1 MVNCWNKLKI
11 RVGLKRPP
19 LPENRIIPVGPV
31 SQSTFVSEPYSL
43 KKLYGNNEISTSRY
57 TWYGFF
63 FQNLE
68 EQAQRIANFYFLCIA
83 VVQLFTDSPVSP
95 ITSIL
100 PLVFVIL
107 LTMVKQ
113 GYEDWLRH
121 RADREVNNAPV
132 QVVNINGELTTLKA
146 YEIKVG
152 DIVLVR
158 ANETFP
164 CDLLLISSSEEN
176 GECFITTA
184 SLDGET
190 NLKRFVAISATKGL
204 DSPELISKNL
214 KGRII
219 CQQPIVDFYKFF
231 GKIEVTINES
241 SNVITQ
247 PVSPE
252 CLLLRGAQLRNTDF
266 VYGCAVYT
274 GADTKMSLNSKGKQT
289 KYSQIERKLNSFLL
303 VFLGLLLFVS
313 AFYTV
318 LKYFLKPTTAWY
330 VYLPNSTTWQIVQD
344 FLGFLVLFN
353 YIIPISL
360 YVTIELQKFFGSMFF
375 GWDIEMY
382 DAEMD
387 QPAVVVTSDI
397 LEEMGQVQYLFS
409 DKTGTLTENTMIF
422 QRFAVAS
429 GAFLAKDRYIFPLAP
444 STGST
449 AVEDLQSPRISAAG
463 IASSDMPM
471 TAVNLFLHLALC
483 HTVRVERDA
492 DKFDTDIK
500 PKKKKKKKLRIHLDM
515 RKKVAPKRAASVF
528 RRASAMQAAAAAFNS
543 IRRGDTINSDEYDY
557 QASSPD
563 EKAFVESCRDFGVVY
578 HGVDKTGFLVVTVQN
593 RTALR
598 YRMLDVLDFDSDRK
612 CMSVVIQ
619 PVPNTDDESTDFDP
633 NAPVLVLC
641 KGAETSMIP
650 RMCKLGNLTS
660 YSPMADLLHDGI
672 FGSKLNEVA
681 MDADKIMDK
690 VNDFASC
697 GLRTLVMGAR
707 RLTGQ
712 EWQLLKTQ
720 LDEARGKIEGR
731 EAALVAAYKAVEDK
745 LVLIGCTGIE
755 DKLQEGVPE
764 TLRALTEAGI
774 QVWILTGDKEE
785 TAVNISYSAGHFAA
799 GLPIIRLTKQSN
811 LRGCLQTIE
820 AQYDGAV
827 EARKVDPNYKFGL
840 VVDGASLNYALT
852 TIARKQ
858 FLKLCQ
864 LSENVLCCRLTPMQ
878 KAEVV
883 KLMKGSA
890 DPRPVCAAIGDGGND
905 VSMILEADV
914 GFGLMGKEGRQA
926 ARSADYSFTRF
937 RFVKRALLFHG
948 YHYYV
953 RTANLVQYFFYKNLV
968 FVLTQML
975 FGIFSLFS
983 MQSVYNN
990 IYLLIYN
997 ITMTSFPVMFY
1008 GLFEQRLPQHLLM
1021 SKPEIY
1027 KTISGNTLL
1036 SWPNFFTWLAFATW
1050 HGLAIFFGIYF
1061 LADAGASNGGNF
1073 GSAVGTLDGFG
1084 SYMMNVV
1091 FITVTL
1097 KLFLASYHW
1106 NVFLLASTGGTLV
1119 LNYLIFIL
1127 TNFVVLPV
1135 DGGFQLYYLWSV
1147 LSSGPS
1153 AGVLYLGMLM
1163 LISLSLSPDI
1173 LYRGFTD
1180 SGELLKSALS
1190 KGKAASVAP
1199 ASSTSSP
1206 RPRTPGS
1213 KGGDA
1218 LPMGNN
1224 ANYGS
1229 INTGFDVGLEAFPP
1243 LPGVSSANRRTP
1255 LPYNI
1260 SDYLNGSVPT
1270 EASFPQPLVLHGPP
1284 PPCLRLFN
1292 PDCVINTD
1300 FASQP
1305 EPYMKASGGPAE
1317 AGWSQSGPSLPVPR
1331 PLRSYEYRTGSPISF
1346 LETVKTN

>member
-1 MVNCWNKLKI
+1 MVNCWNKLKVK
-11 RVGLKRPP
+11 VGLKRPP
-19 LPENRIIPVGPV
+19 LPDKRVIPVGPV

-43 KKLYGNNEISTSRY
+43 KKLYGNNEINTARY
-57 TWYGFF
+57 TWYGFI

-83 VVQLFTDSPVSP
+83 VIQLFTDSPVSP

-132 QVVNINGELTTLKA
+132 QIVNIDGELTTSKA

-190 NLKRFVAISATKGL
+190 NLKRFLAISATKGL
-204 DSPELISKNL
+204 DSPELISKKL
-214 KGRII
+214 KGTIT
-219 CQQPIVDFYKFF
+219 CQQPIDDFYKFF
-231 GKIEVTINES
+231 GKIEVTVDES
-241 SNVITQ
+241 NKVITQ
-247 PVSPE
+247 PVNPE

-318 LKYFLKPTTAWY
+318 LKYFLKPSTAWY
-330 VYLPNSTTWQIVQD
+330 IYLPETSTWQVVQD

-375 GWDIEMY
+375 GWDVEMY

-429 GAFLAKDRYIFPLAP
+429 GAFLAKGRHIFPLAP
-444 STGST
+444 TTGTSTS
-449 AVEDLQSPRISAAG
+449 EDLQSPRISAAG
-463 IASSDMPM
+463 IPSSDMPM
-471 TAVNLFLHLALC
+471 TALNLFLHLALC
-483 HTVRVERDA
+483 HTVRVEREAERLDGEV
-492 DKFDTDIK
+492 K
-500 PKKKKKKKLRIHLDM
+500 PKKKRKKLRIHLDK
-515 RKKVAPKRAASVF
+515 RKKVAP
-528 RRASAMQAAAAAFNS
+528 RRATSVYRRVSAMHAAAAAFDS
-543 IRRGDTINSDEYDY
+543 IRRGDTITNDEYDY

-563 EKAFVESCRDFGVVY
+563 EKAFVDSCRDFGVVY
-578 HGVDKTGFLVVTVQN
+578 HGIDSTGFLVVTVQD

-598 YRMLDVLDFDSDRK
+598 YRLLDVLEFDSDRK

-619 PVPNTDDESTDFDP
+619 PVPNAEEESTDFDP
-633 NAPVLVLC
+633 NVPVLVLC

-650 RMCKLGNLTS
+650 RMCKLSQLTS
-660 YSPMADLLHDGI
+660 HNPINDLLHDGI
-672 FGSKLNEVA
+672 FGSRINEVS
-681 MDADKIMDK
+681 MDAGQVMDK

-707 RLTGQ
+707 HLSGQ
-712 EWQLLKTQ
+712 NWQELKAK
-720 LDEARGKIEGR
+720 LDEARGKIDGR
-731 EAALVAAYKAVEDK
+731 EAAVAAAFKAVEDK

-755 DKLQEGVPE
+755 DKLQDGVPE
-764 TLRALTEAGI
+764 TLRALTDAGI

-785 TAVNISYSAGHFAA
+785 TAVNISYSAGHFAP

-811 LRGCLQTIE
+811 LRNCLQQIE

-827 EARKVDPNYKFGL
+827 ETRQADPNYKFGL

-852 TIARKQ
+852 TIARQK

-864 LSENVLCCRLTPMQ
+864 LSENVLCCRLTPIQ

-883 KLMKGSA
+883 RLMKGSS

-926 ARSADYSFTRF
+926 ARSADYAFTRF
-937 RFVKRALLFHG
+937 RYVKRALLFHG

-975 FGIFSLFS
+975 YGIFSLFS

-990 IYLLIYN
+990 LYLLIYN

-1008 GLFEQRLPQHLLM
+1008 GLFEQRLPQELLM

-1027 KTISGNTLL
+1027 KTISRNALL
-1036 SWPNFFTWLAFATW
+1036 SWPKFFIWLAFATW

-1061 LADAGASNGGNF
+1061 LALAGTSNGGNF

-1084 SYMMNVV
+1084 SFLMNVV
-1091 FITVTL
+1091 FIAVTL
-1097 KLFLASYHW
+1097 KLLLTSYHW
-1106 NVFLLASTGGTLV
+1106 NVFLLASSGGTLV

-1127 TNFVVLPV
+1127 VNFVDLPI
-1135 DGGFQLYYLWSV
+1135 DGCFQLWYLWSEI
-1147 LSSGPS
+1147 SAGPAS
-1153 AGVLYLGMLM
+1153 GVLYLALF
-1163 LISLSLSPDI
+1163 LLLCLCLYPDI
-1173 LYRGFTD
+1173 IYRSSVD
-1180 SGELLKSALS
+1180 SAELFKMAFSR
-1190 KGKAASVAP
+1190 KKMISVAP
-1199 ASSTSSP
+1199 ASSTSSSSP
-1206 RPRTPGS
+1206 QTPTRRGS
-1213 KGGDA
+1213 GVLQLGG
-1218 LPMGNN
+1218 NS
-1224 ANYGS
+1224 NYGS
-1229 INTGFDVGLEAFPP
+1229 ISPRETSTILRREESY
-1243 LPGVSSANRRTP
+1243 SS
-1255 LPYNI
+1255 
-1260 SDYLNGSVPT
+1260 
-1270 EASFPQPLVLHGPP
+1270 
-1284 PPCLRLFN
+1284 
-1292 PDCVINTD
+1292 
-1300 FASQP
+1300 
-1305 EPYMKASGGPAE
+1305 
-1317 AGWSQSGPSLPVPR
+1317 
-1331 PLRSYEYRTGSPISF
+1331 
-1346 LETVKTN
+1346 